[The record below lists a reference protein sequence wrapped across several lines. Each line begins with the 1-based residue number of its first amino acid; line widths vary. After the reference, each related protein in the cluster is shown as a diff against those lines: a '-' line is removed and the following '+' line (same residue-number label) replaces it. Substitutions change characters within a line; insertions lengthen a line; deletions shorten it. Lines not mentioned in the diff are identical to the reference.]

1 VASFQNLKNRLTAGR
16 AEAGATS
23 TAAAF
28 DHRVGA
34 GGLWEEMGPRQLDFL
49 VSQGLAPSDALL
61 DVGCGSLRAGIHFVK
76 YLEPGRYYGLDIDQ
90 RMLDAGRQEL
100 AGVGLDPEQATL
112 VCDDAFR
119 FSQFERTFRWALA
132 QSVFTHLP
140 LNTIMRCLSEIESV
154 LEPGGR
160 LYATFFESTGRRLS
174 TSDIEEP
181 DGVVTHIDADP
192 FFYDPDVVRWCVE
205 GSTLRCDVIGD
216 WQHPRNQKMLL
227 FTKSDGVR

>member
-1 VASFQNLKNRLTAGR
+1 MALAKWRRNKDEG
-16 AEAGATS
+16 EAVVDTES
-23 TAAAF
+23 TPKGF
-28 DHRVGA
+28 DHRGGV
-34 GGLWEEMGPRQLDFL
+34 GGLWDEMGPFQLDFL
-49 VSQGLAPSDALL
+49 VSQGLSPTDALL

-76 YLEPGRYYGLDIDQ
+76 YLESGGYYGLDIDQ
-90 RMLDAGRQEL
+90 RMLDAGRGEL
-100 AGVGLDPEQATL
+100 ANVGLDPELATL

-119 FSQFERTFRWALA
+119 FSRFERTFRWALA

-160 LYATFFESTGRRLS
+160 FYATFFENTGRRLS
-174 TSDIEEP
+174 TSDIQEL

-192 FFYDPDVVRWCVE
+192 YFYDPDVFHWCVE
-205 GSTLRCDVIGD
+205 GSTLRCELIGN

-227 FTKSDGVR
+227 FTKLDGAS